1 MEDKRIIKLA
11 IIFSITGT
19 VILLPFF
26 SLAYSE
32 KTTHPALTS
41 EIVKF
46 FNIHYPNLELDDK
59 ERSLIMQGSV
69 DEDAF
74 GRWMRHYYDP
84 VYNRGLGLIKKW
96 QSSKEWSQDTAAQA
110 GIADSVF
117 AGSLKE
123 YFSGEDDYSWERAI
137 YEYAWR
143 DKGRGLK
150 TLGHIL
156 HLIEDATVP
165 DHTRNDPHLVYLDEV
180 FHDRSPYEHWTSKFD
195 IGNID
200 AVNELKNKKPI
211 KLNTLDEY
219 FDAVANY
226 SNNNFFSKDT
236 ILSEEYSSPV
246 IKMISIEVQENEEK
260 STFGYYNIDGE
271 KYRLVRIKNK
281 FNKGIGKYKK
291 SYLIEDPDHL
301 ILSDYWDLLSK
312 QAVLNGAGVVKLF
325 FDEVEK
331 ERKMEILKKKNR
343 SWFQKVYDAT
353 AADIFNTSKALYG
366 SSVTYEDL
374 QGAVIESQKDDSEKQ
389 QIIELISRP
398 VLDIDN
404 EDESVIKT
412 AEVPESEIEE
422 IAEDEDI
429 VADISNDVDKSKEQ
443 NEDKEPDFYDSKL
456 IPIDTPF
463 FGGGGG
469 GVKTPL
475 TTEAPTSLL
484 PIPPTIISPSGVL
497 FATTTITFSGVAS
510 STLIISNDFSN
521 ATTTANEN
529 GEWSLTL
536 SDFQE
541 GTTAIRFIATN
552 SDNLS
557 SDATEFS
564 VAVDTT
570 APQISSF
577 SILECDYSLRNDGN
591 CLSGSGALNMSWT
604 STSTDISYY
613 SIIKDGASVA
623 TTTAT
628 SSSQTFSNGS
638 SHSVAIVAY
647 DEAGNNATSSA
658 RSVEI
663 FTTPIVINEI
673 AWSGT
678 ASSSADEWIEIYNR
692 TGYTIDLS
700 DIALVA
706 DDGVPYLSLSGTIV
720 SNGYYLI
727 ERTDDNATSVG
738 ADLVVA
744 FSGEG
749 ASSGLSNSGEVLSL
763 IHSLGGLASTT
774 LDSTPNASLCFG
786 AWCAGGAGPG
796 YISMERINPDIS
808 GAMSSNWAN
817 NNTYT
822 KNGTD
827 IGGNAING
835 TPRSQNSVNLASI
848 GYYCPDKT
856 SSYLS
861 GGYYMPTS
869 GSCVYLSSALS
880 GNRYGDLYRGVVASS
895 TIVMGHSL
903 GSNATSTQSNDAL
916 SSPTQGEDYFTAIY
930 KIRTGPAYND
940 LTDFRNYFKTGANP
954 PPHLNYGVLRWKYG
968 VAP

>member
-11 IIFSITGT
+11 IIFSMTGT
-19 VILLPFF
+19 AILLPFF

-84 VYNRGLGLIKKW
+84 VYKRGLVLLKKW
-96 QSSKEWSQDTAAQA
+96 QSSKEWSQDTSAQA
-110 GIADSVF
+110 GITDSVF
-117 AGSLKE
+117 AGSLQE

-165 DHTRNDPHLVYLDEV
+165 DHTRNDPHLVYFDEV
-180 FHDRSPYEHWTSKFD
+180 FKDRSPYEHWTSKFD

-200 AVNELKNKKPI
+200 AVNKLKNKKPI
-211 KLNTLDEY
+211 NLNTLDEY

-236 ILSEEYSSPV
+236 IFDKKYSSPV
-246 IKMISIEVQENEEK
+246 VKLIDKEILSNGTEY
-260 STFGYYNIDGE
+260 TFGYFNDGKENYKLVLID
-271 KYRLVRIKNK
+271 KK
-281 FNKGIGKYKK
+281 FDRKSGKLDIVYF
-291 SYLIEDPDHL
+291 IDDEDNL
-301 ILSDYWDLLSK
+301 ILSDYWSFLSK

-331 ERKMEILKKKNR
+331 ERKTEILKKKNR

-374 QGAVIESQKDDSEKQ
+374 QGAVIKSQKDGSEP
-389 QIIELISRP
+389 ISRP

-404 EDESVIKT
+404 EDESVIET
-412 AEVPESEIEE
+412 AEVPESEFEE
-422 IAEDEDI
+422 IAEDI

-475 TTEAPTSLL
+475 TTEETPTPL
-484 PIPPTIISPSGVL
+484 PPVPPTIISPSGVL
-497 FATTTITFSGVAS
+497 FATTTITFSGAAS

-521 ATTTANEN
+521 ATATADENE
-529 GEWSLTL
+529 EWSLTL

-570 APQISSF
+570 APQVSSF

-613 SIIKDGASVA
+613 SIIKDGESVA

-647 DEAGNNATSSA
+647 DDAGNNATSSA
-658 RSVEI
+658 QSVEI
-663 FTTPIVINEI
+663 FTMPIVINEI

-749 ASSGLSNSGEVLSL
+749 NSSGLSNSGEVLSL

-808 GAMSSNWAN
+808 GAISSNWAN

-835 TPRSQNSVNLASI
+835 TPRSQNSVNLAPI
-848 GYYCPDKT
+848 GYYCPNET

-930 KIRTGPAYND
+930 QIYVGPAYNN